1 MDEPMSA
8 NIPVPHPGEFIKDEL
23 EARGW
28 SQRDLAYILGCPEQA
43 VGMIASG
50 RRGISAEMAK
60 SLGEAFDVSAEFFA
74 NLQKSYE
81 LSLARQPDPGVGKR
95 ARLQSIYPV
104 REMIKRGWLQD
115 TDAGMLETQMMRF
128 FEVNRLD
135 EILQI
140 PHAAKK
146 AKAARYDEAEPVQ
159 LAWLYR
165 VRQIAKS
172 MVVPTYSEKR
182 LREMCV
188 QFRYL
193 TIDPEEVRHV
203 PKLLSE
209 CGVRFML
216 VEPLPNSKIDGV
228 CTWLDNA
235 PVIALSTRLDKIDNF
250 WFVLR
255 HEMEHALRGDGKKTV
270 LIDEDLGAGS
280 QDADDLPQEEKI
292 ANEAAAN
299 FCVPLSVMNDFI
311 ARKNPFFSERD
322 MLGFA
327 RLQQVHPGIVVGQL
341 QWKTKRYDLFRRY
354 LVKVRNFLAPYCM
367 VDGWGQT
374 APVSL

>member
-1 MDEPMSA
+1 
-8 NIPVPHPGEFIKDEL
+8 
-23 EARGW
+23 
-28 SQRDLAYILGCPEQA
+28 
-43 VGMIASG
+43 
-50 RRGISAEMAK
+50 
-60 SLGEAFDVSAEFFA
+60 
-74 NLQKSYE
+74 
-81 LSLARQPDPGVGKR
+81 
-95 ARLQSIYPV
+95 
-104 REMIKRGWLQD
+104 
-115 TDAGMLETQMMRF
+115 
-128 FEVNRLD
+128 
-135 EILQI
+135 
-140 PHAAKK
+140 
-146 AKAARYDEAEPVQ
+146 
-159 LAWLYR
+159 
-165 VRQIAKS
+165 
-172 MVVPTYSEKR
+172 
-182 LREMCV
+182 
-188 QFRYL
+188 
-193 TIDPEEVRHV
+193 
-203 PKLLSE
+203 
-209 CGVRFML
+209 
-216 VEPLPNSKIDGV
+216 V